1 MKKIL
6 LGLFAL
12 LLLIIFCVW
21 TKKDTIHV
29 SSENNTNIATTA
41 PVIAVKE
48 HYINYSITQ
57 EDDKSYTLNGNFKN
71 TKQQISLS
79 GTFDNANK
87 KLIIKNTSTNNTLLG
102 EPAIELTSKILPL
115 FISQY
120 TNGKINYNN
129 QKLNISGVAK
139 NYEAQHEMQR
149 LLNTSEL
156 SSIDNSS
163 VAPAKSIEYTIDK
176 NKDTLHFTGTFKDQ
190 VQIDAIKS
198 QLPKHATSDFKIVK
212 NSTDK
217 GSLSIVEKLLPTFV
231 TKYTSGKI
239 EYTNEKFT
247 ISGMVKSKDDLAQVT
262 HLLQG
267 AAIPINNQTIVDPE
281 IEKAKELA
289 DAKAIA
295 DAEEKARKAKEQAD
309 AKAIADAETARKA
322 KEEADAKAIAQKEL
336 EKQAKADELKAKI
349 ATLLRLEN
357 ISFNINKSTLT
368 TKGLST
374 VGTLAKILKEYTDVN
389 IEIAGHTDSD
399 GSAKYNQKLSQ
410 SRVDMVKAK
419 LIEEDISAS
428 RLTAKGYGETKPLV
442 PNTTRENKAK
452 NRRVEIN
459 IQGE

>member
-6 LGLFAL
+6 LGLLAL

-29 SSENNTNIATTA
+29 SSENNTHINIA
-41 PVIAVKE
+41 PVITEKE
-48 HYINYSITQ
+48 HYITYSITQ
-57 EDDKSYTLNGNFKN
+57 IDDKSYALNGNFKN

-79 GTFDNANK
+79 NTFNDASK
-87 KLIIKNTSTNNTLLG
+87 KLMIKNTSTNDTLLG
-102 EPAIELTSKILPL
+102 EPAVELTSKILPL

-120 TNGKINYNN
+120 TNGKISYNN

-149 LLNTSEL
+149 LLNTSNL
-156 SSIDNSS
+156 PSLDNSS
-163 VAPAKSIEYTIDK
+163 VAPIKAIEYTIDK
-176 NKDTLHFTGTFKDQ
+176 NGNTLHLTGTFKNQ
-190 VQIDAIKS
+190 VQIDSIKS
-198 QLPKHATSDFKIVK
+198 QLPKHATSDFKIVE

-217 GSLSIVEKLLPTFV
+217 GSLLVLKKLLPTFI
-231 TKYTSGKI
+231 TKYTRGKI
-239 EYTNEKFT
+239 EYTDEKFT
-247 ISGMVKSKDDLAQVT
+247 VSGMIKSKDDLIKVNN
-262 HLLQG
+262 LLHG
-267 AAIPINNQTIVDPE
+267 ADIPVNNQTIVDPE
-281 IEKAKELA
+281 IEKAKE
-289 DAKAIA
+289 
-295 DAEEKARKAKEQAD
+295 QAD
-309 AKAIADAETARKA
+309 AKAIADAEAARKA
-322 KEEADAKAIAQKEL
+322 KELADAKAIAQKEL
-336 EKQAKADELKAKI
+336 ETQAKADELKAKI
-349 ATLLRLEN
+349 AALFKLEN

-368 TKGLST
+368 PKGRST
-374 VGTLAKILKEYTDVN
+374 VNTLGKILKEYTNVN

-419 LIEEDISAS
+419 LIEQDISAS